1 MDRNFS
7 TEQNKLYGI
16 SYRILFAVIFICVL
30 PSIFNFSGLDFGIQ
44 MNPLDLDKMESS
56 TANDQKNMLYAIFRG
71 RFIHIFLVS
80 ISIATAF
87 LTALLTFVDFR
98 LSRDISTPIVGIA
111 LICACV
117 FDIFHVLTISRFISL
132 PPQILDITPFTW
144 LFTRTFHAIILITGV
159 LTYLLLRTRN
169 KIIERKDERAII
181 FIIAGIFILLTV
193 LTINIILSTKRI
205 PVMVYPS
212 SLISKPFDLIPL
224 FLYLISGFILFPRF
238 YKANPTRFSQMLI
251 ISLIPAI
258 FSQLHMS
265 FGSRD
270 LFDNHFFIAHWLEGF
285 SYFIPF
291 VGISLNYVDK
301 YKSEKLTSEKLND
314 EIEQRRDAQL
324 RVLRSELN
332 LKEAQ
337 EIGQMGSFDWDM
349 KSNTVTWSDE
359 LYRIHEYR
367 PNEIQVNLETFF
379 NHVAEFDK
387 DRVAQILDNT
397 VKNAEELNYSFALIT
412 KNKKL
417 KYAHAMG
424 KVILSEEGIPERLIG
439 TLVDIT
445 ELMETQKK
453 LVKSEASLLEAQG
466 IAGMAT
472 WSMLLRDQSIEFSDL
487 LKEISGRSNYEF
499 VRFQDYLNIL
509 HPDDAKSYQK
519 IIDESIK
526 ERLPF
531 KTEYR
536 IITDENQIKW
546 MFSNSKVIIDI
557 LGQPQMISI
566 VLDITSRKVSE
577 LALIES
583 SVRFQSIFDQTFQM
597 VGLLDLDGKL
607 IEVNKK
613 AVEISGLPNSDK
625 MLGTY
630 FGDSFA
636 WNIGNARKLVKE
648 GVEKA
653 KIGKTSNFETIITD
667 WKNNHI
673 EIAVIIKPIFNTN
686 SEIVNILA
694 EGRDVSQLKKYEKE
708 LELRINDLNKSNKEL
723 EQFAYVASHDLQEPL
738 RKIQSFSER
747 LYAKYSSKLDG
758 DGKDYM
764 DRMQN
769 AASRMQILIN
779 DLLSFSRVSNIAI
792 NFLPVDL
799 NETLALLINDFEIQI
814 DKKDAIITIKEL
826 PVIYGNEGQIRQ
838 LFQNL
843 LSNSLKFSRA
853 GIRPCIEI
861 WSETLKKNQ
870 NSSSSNENNVYNI
883 YFKDN
888 GIGFDQKYNDKIF
901 IIFQRLHG
909 RGEFEGTGIGLSI
922 CKKIVENHGG
932 KILANSE
939 IGSGTTFRMTFNKF
953 IPALDEEKINQ
964 GQFSTKS

>member
-1 MDRNFS
+1 MDRNFIA
-7 TEQNKLYGI
+7 EQNKLYGI

-30 PSIFNFSGLDFGIQ
+30 PSIFNFSGVDFGIQ

-56 TANDQKNMLYAIFRG
+56 NANDQKNMLYAIFKG

-117 FDIFHVLTISRFISL
+117 FDIFHVLTISRFINLS
-132 PPQILDITPFTW
+132 PQILDITPFTW
-144 LFTRTFHAIILITGV
+144 LFTRTFHSIILITGV
-159 LTYLLLRTRN
+159 LTYLLLRSRN
-169 KIIERKDERAII
+169 KIIERKDERVII

-193 LTINIILSTKRI
+193 LTINVILSTKRI

-212 SLISKPFDLIPL
+212 NLISKPFDLIPL
-224 FLYLISGFILFPRF
+224 VLYLVSGFFLFPRF
-238 YKANPTRFSQMLI
+238 YNANPTRFSQMLI

-270 LFDNHFFIAHWLEGF
+270 LFDNHFFIAHGLEGF

-301 YKSEKLTSEKLND
+301 YRSEKLISAKLND
-314 EIEQRRDAQL
+314 EIEQRREAQL
-324 RVLRSELN
+324 RVLHSELL

-337 EIGQMGSFDWDM
+337 EIGKMGSFDWNM
-349 KSNTVTWSDE
+349 KSDEVNWSDE
-359 LYRIHEYR
+359 LFRIHEYQ
-367 PNEIQVNLETFF
+367 PNEIQINLETFF

-387 DRVAQILDNT
+387 ERVANIIDST
-397 VKNAEELNYSFALIT
+397 IKNGEELNYNYAIIT
-412 KNKKL
+412 KNKKV
-417 KYAHAMG
+417 KYARALG
-424 KVILSEEGIPERLIG
+424 KLIFDEDGTPNRLIG
-439 TLVDIT
+439 TLLDIT
-445 ELMETQKK
+445 ELNQAQKQ
-453 LVKSEASLLEAQG
+453 LIKSEASLLEAQG

-472 WSMLLRDQSIEFSDL
+472 WSMQLRDQSIEFSDF

-509 HPDDAKSYQK
+509 HPDDAKSYQ
-519 IIDESIK
+519 IIIEDSIK
-526 ERLPF
+526 RRLPF

-536 IITDENQIKW
+536 IITNDNQIKW
-546 MFSNSKVIIDI
+546 MFSSSKIIQDAV
-557 LGQPQMISI
+557 GQPQMISI
-566 VLDITSRKVSE
+566 VLDITSRKESE

-583 SVRFQSIFDQTFQM
+583 TIRFRSIFDQTFQM
-597 VGLLDLDGKL
+597 VGLMDLDGRI

-613 AVEISGLPNSDK
+613 AIEISGISNSDK
-625 MLGTY
+625 MIGTY
-630 FGDSFA
+630 FGDFST
-636 WNIGNARKLVKE
+636 WHLGNSKNLIKE
-648 GVEKA
+648 SIENA
-653 KIGKTSNFETIITD
+653 KQGQITNFETAISD
-667 WKNNHI
+667 WKNNRI
-673 EIAVIIKPIFNTN
+673 DVSVVVKPIFDANG
-686 SEIVNILA
+686 EIVNIFA
-694 EGRDVSQLKKYEKE
+694 EARDVSQIKKYEIE
-708 LELRINDLNKSNKEL
+708 LQLRISDLNKSNKEL

-747 LYAKYSSKLDG
+747 LYSKYSSKLDG
-758 DGKDYM
+758 DGKDYI

-779 DLLSFSRVSNIAI
+779 DLLSFSKVSNIAI

-814 DKKDAIITIKEL
+814 EKKDAIITIKEL
-826 PVIYGNEGQIRQ
+826 PIIYGNEGQIRQ

-843 LSNSLKFSRA
+843 LSNSLKFSRT
-853 GIRPCIEI
+853 GIRPKIEI
-861 WSETLKKNQ
+861 WYETLKKNQ
-870 NSSSSNENNVYNI
+870 NSSSSNDNNVHNI

-909 RGEFEGTGIGLSI
+909 RSEFEGTGIGLSI

-932 KILANSE
+932 EISANSE
-939 IGSGTTFRMTFNKF
+939 IGSGTTFKLTFNKF
-953 IPALDEEKINQ
+953 IPDLDEEKINE